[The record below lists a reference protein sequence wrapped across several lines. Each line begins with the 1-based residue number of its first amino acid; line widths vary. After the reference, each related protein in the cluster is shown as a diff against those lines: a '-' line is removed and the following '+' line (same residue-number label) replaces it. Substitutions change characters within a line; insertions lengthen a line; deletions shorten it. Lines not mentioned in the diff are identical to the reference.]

1 MQYSSAFHRTTFNE
15 NISMLSNFLH
25 EESLVSIAFKSMNIR
40 RVAHALGE
48 KVGLVSSFSQ
58 DNAAEEIHSQID
70 KARDGSLEDLAS
82 VAKILC
88 DNLKVPLPFNVLENI
103 VSLASKYLS
112 KDPPSEGDY
121 SGPAL
126 RMGKFACHSF
136 IAMQCVHSHARLIP
150 FGFGFEKVW
159 PQAFS
164 WTYYLH
170 SFIRHV
176 HQHRSDSSETA
187 DNSELSIHF
196 AESIAAFMKISAS
209 WTFLYETHF
218 HRDDIFDFIVAFWAT
233 KDVPREISD
242 RATEVLTVQLEISP
256 ESRQLYILESMLSHF
271 ESPQATVAL
280 MMDRTRVAQFKMGC
294 EAMKI
299 HCDLLS
305 LLIHREIAHPISNGI
320 LSETPVA
327 FVLASLSSVLEAR
340 DWSFN
345 DRQHLVKI
353 CLRIV
358 RSIYTYAGSGK
369 HFIVAQALDCGLV
382 EALYKIGQEFTD
394 SLEDASLICDDI
406 IPLSVISKA
415 VYRAAYRGF
424 LDFSRKLGNQ
434 PFNLL
439 SLQGRFGSSWNNLE
453 IRMLE
458 LVVLQHMYARGIHT
472 ELVYC
477 NNVRL
482 PVFRANIVYANVV
495 YNKVVVSH

>member
-1 MQYSSAFHRTTFNE
+1 
-15 NISMLSNFLH
+15 
-25 EESLVSIAFKSMNIR
+25 MNIR
-40 RVAHALGE
+40 RVAYALGE

-58 DNAAEEIHSQID
+58 DNAAEEIHSQIN

-82 VAKILC
+82 VVKILS
-88 DNLKVPLPFNVLENI
+88 DNLNVSLPVNVLENI
-103 VSLASKYLS
+103 VGLASKYLS

-126 RMGKFACHSF
+126 RMGKFACYSF
-136 IAMQCVHSHARLIP
+136 IAMQCVHAHARLIP
-150 FGFGFEKVW
+150 LGFGFEKVW
-159 PQAFS
+159 PKAFS

-170 SFIRHV
+170 SFIRNV
-176 HQHRSDSSETA
+176 HQNRSDPLEAA

-196 AESIAAFMKISAS
+196 AEGIAAFMRISAS
-209 WTFLYETHF
+209 WTLLYDMHF
-218 HRDDIFDFIVAFWAT
+218 HRDDVFDFIVAFWAT
-233 KDVPREISD
+233 INIPREISD
-242 RATEVLTVQLEISP
+242 RATEALTVQLKMAPEIRSI
-256 ESRQLYILESMLSHF
+256 YILDLMLSHF

-280 MMDRTRVAQFKMGC
+280 TMDRARVAQSKMDR
-294 EAMKI
+294 EAMAI
-299 HCDLLS
+299 HFDLLS

-327 FVLASLSSVLEAR
+327 FVLTSLSSVLEAG

-358 RSIYTYAGSGK
+358 RSIYSYAGSGK

-415 VYRAAYRGF
+415 VYQAAYRSF
-424 LDFSRKLGNQ
+424 LDFSRKLDNQ

>member
-1 MQYSSAFHRTTFNE
+1 
-15 NISMLSNFLH
+15 
-25 EESLVSIAFKSMNIR
+25 MNIR
-40 RVAHALGE
+40 RVVYALGE
-48 KVGLVSSFSQ
+48 KVGLVFSFSQ
-58 DNAAEEIHSQID
+58 NNAAEEIHSQID

-82 VAKILC
+82 VVKILS
-88 DNLKVPLPFNVLENI
+88 DNLNVSLPVNVLENI
-103 VSLASKYLS
+103 VGLSSKYLS

-126 RMGKFACHSF
+126 RMGKLACYSF
-136 IAMQCVHSHARLIP
+136 IAMQCVHTHARLIP
-150 FGFGFEKVW
+150 LGFGFEKVW
-159 PQAFS
+159 PKAFS

-196 AESIAAFMKISAS
+196 AESIAAFMRISAS
-209 WTFLYETHF
+209 WTLLYDMHF
-218 HRDDIFDFIVAFWAT
+218 HRDDVFDFIVAFWAT
-233 KDVPREISD
+233 INIPREISD
-242 RATEVLTVQLEISP
+242 RATEALTVQLKMAPEIRSI
-256 ESRQLYILESMLSHF
+256 YILDLMLSHS

-280 MMDRTRVAQFKMGC
+280 TMDRARVAQSKMDR
-294 EAMKI
+294 EAMAI
-299 HCDLLS
+299 HFDLLS
-305 LLIHREIAHPISNGI
+305 LLIHREITHPISNGI

-327 FVLASLSSVLEAR
+327 FVLTSLSSVLEAR
-340 DWSFN
+340 DWSFI

-358 RSIYTYAGSGK
+358 RSIYSYAGSGK

-415 VYRAAYRGF
+415 VYQAAYRGF
-424 LDFSRKLGNQ
+424 LDFSRKLDNQ